1 MKLVALTPDMQA
13 QLSALLEEARPDQMW
28 LEAPALAELKASLNG
43 PGFVPRVYVGIQGGL
58 IQGAT
63 GNCAMQLVGG
73 DYDTDGA
80 AEHEQRF
87 LRPFQS
93 TAVIVE
99 HTVVNDPEVCT
110 ALLADALAEAET
122 DEEQPSD
129 GMTQ

>member
-13 QLSALLEEARPDQMW
+13 QLSTLLEEARPGQLW

-43 PGFVPRVYVGIQGGL
+43 PGFVPRVYVGIEGGL

-63 GNCAMQLVGG
+63 GNCAMQLVAG
-73 DYDTDGA
+73 DYDTEGSA
-80 AEHEQRF
+80 KHEQRF

-99 HTVVNDPEVCT
+99 HTVANDPEVCT
-110 ALLADALAEAET
+110 VLLADALADPDA
-122 DEEQPSD
+122 DEEQPSE
-129 GMTQ
+129 GVTQ